1 MLIDNPDLSGSGFF
15 FEIICPQVGQFLIN
29 QYIRINHLLNSLIMI
44 IALVVLG
51 IILLIGIGIY
61 NSLIGKKNQVS
72 NAYSAID
79 VMLKKRFDLL
89 PNLIET
95 VKQYMQ
101 HESATLSKI
110 VELRSKANSGT
121 LSTEQKIDL
130 DKQVSSGVRS
140 LMLTV
145 ESYPD
150 LKANQ
155 NFLNLQSTWTESEE
169 QIAAA
174 RRSYNSAVTDYN
186 DAIMMF
192 PGSIVAGILSYQPKV
207 VLSNTEEER
216 QNISAKTLF
225 NN

>member
-1 MLIDNPDLSGSGFF
+1 
-15 FEIICPQVGQFLIN
+15 
-29 QYIRINHLLNSLIMI
+29 MI
-44 IALVVLG
+44 IAFIFLG
-51 IILLIGIGIY
+51 LIFIFGIALY
-61 NSLIGKKNQVS
+61 NSLIGKKNQVA
-72 NAYSAID
+72 NAFSSID

-110 VELRSKANSGT
+110 VELRSQASAGNLTTQEK
-121 LSTEQKIDL
+121 LEL
-130 DKQVSSGVRS
+130 DKQVSSKVSS

-145 ESYPD
+145 ESYPE

-155 NFLNLQSTWTESEE
+155 NFINLQSTWTESEE

-174 RRSYNSAVTDYN
+174 RRSYNSSVTAYN

-192 PGSIVAGILSYQPKV
+192 PGSVVAGILNYQPV
-207 VLSNTEEER
+207 AVLSNTEEER
-216 QNISAKTLF
+216 KNVSAKDLF
-225 NN
+225 NS